1 MAMTIVVQEADRGIR
16 IDDLGSIY
24 TVNRKNTKMFLSYL
38 KRNAAESNKIKRVL
52 SWTNSPYSD

>member
-24 TVNRKNTKMFLSYL
+24 TVNRKKHQNVFVIS
-38 KRNAAESNKIKRVL
+38 
-52 SWTNSPYSD
+52 